1 MKKLGI
7 VVVLAAFVFLVAG
20 LFIFQASKVSAQT
33 AATATY
39 IGVDKCKNCHAKE
52 YKDYEARKFSKAWN
66 VLVMRGKD
74 KDPECLKCHAT
85 GYGQGGFVSEEATP
99 HLKYKQCEACHGPGS
114 LHAANPGDKAT
125 HEGMRSY
132 VREHDVCIA
141 CHVCMKT
148 HKEADF

>member
-7 VVVLAAFVFLVAG
+7 VVVLTAFVFLVAG
-20 LFIFQASKVSAQT
+20 FLIFQGSKASAQ
-33 AATATY
+33 AAAQY
-39 IGVDKCKNCHAKE
+39 VGVDKCKTCHAKE
-52 YKDYEARKFSKAWN
+52 YKDFEARKFSKAWN

-74 KDPECLKCHAT
+74 KDGECLKCHAT

-114 LHAANPGDKAT
+114 LHSTNPGDVAA
-125 HEGMRSY
+125 HQNMRAY
-132 VREHDVCIA
+132 VREKDVCIS